1 MNTHSIYSSVWL
13 INIGIFTVA
22 VINMVSVVASNHTKK
37 KKKLTESQGKF
48 DLSTILLGDFSLASQ
63 SKINMF

>member
-22 VINMVSVVASNHTKK
+22 VISMVSIVASNHTKK
-37 KKKLTESQGKF
+37 KK
-48 DLSTILLGDFSLASQ
+48 INRIPR
-63 SKINMF
+63 KI